1 METGHQGKTTGES
14 PRAAAE
20 EVAEV
25 AREQSRAVLEQARR
39 SGFGIVDEQRRV
51 FARYAE
57 HWASAMHSAASHL
70 EREGD
75 ESSSHYAHWAGDGLE
90 RLSRNLS
97 SGDSQELIDRTTDF
111 ARARPAIFMGG
122 AVLAGIAL
130 SQVFKSAR
138 PSGGERS
145 SAVTASP
152 PHGVQTGAGE
162 SYPRAEAEY
171 GELETRKPG
180 APH

>member
-1 METGHQGKTTGES
+1 MEKTHEGKTAGES

-20 EVAEV
+20 DVAEV
-25 AREQSRAVLEQARR
+25 AREQSRAVLDQARR

-70 EREGD
+70 EKEGD
-75 ESSSHYAHWAGDGLE
+75 TSSSQYAHWAGDGLE
-90 RLSRNLS
+90 RFSHNLT

-111 ARARPAIFMGG
+111 ARTRPAVFMGG

-130 SQVFKSAR
+130 SQMLKLSR
-138 PSGGERS
+138 PSAAERS
-145 SAVTASP
+145 AEATASP
-152 PHGVQTGAGE
+152 PGEVQTEAGE
-162 SYPRAEAEY
+162 IYPRAEAEY
-171 GELETRKPG
+171 GELESRKPG